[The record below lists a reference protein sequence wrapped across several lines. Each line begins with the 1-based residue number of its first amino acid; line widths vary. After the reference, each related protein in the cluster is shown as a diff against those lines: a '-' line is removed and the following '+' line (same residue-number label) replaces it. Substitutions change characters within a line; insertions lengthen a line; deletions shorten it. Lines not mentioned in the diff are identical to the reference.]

1 MLKDRSNDMRKGDT
15 NQLKLPGGRVLGYDQ
30 YGNQDGQPVLFF
42 HGTPGS
48 RLDWGL
54 FGNDGIIDRLGI
66 RLIAVDRP
74 GMGHSTFQPGRRFLD
89 WPQDVIILIDELHLE
104 YFSVLGYSSG
114 GAYALACALKIPERL
129 RQVAVVSG
137 DGPYYLPGLTKGI
150 DPLALWYLY
159 LSRRFPRLYRQ
170 TQRVVKWAA
179 QRAPGLFL
187 AGFRSQLP
195 EVDRTIFS
203 QTQIQQTLLA
213 TFMESMRHG
222 SCGEQWDT
230 ALMLGQWEFDP
241 QAIPIPVHLWY
252 GQADQS
258 TSPVMG
264 HYLAEQIP
272 QSIAH
277 FYPDE
282 GHLSLLAN
290 HTEEILSS
298 LTV

>member
-1 MLKDRSNDMRKGDT
+1 MLKDRSTGMLRGDT

-54 FGNDGIIDRLGI
+54 FEIDSLIARLGLRI
-66 RLIAVDRP
+66 IAVDRP
-74 GMGHSTFQPGRRFLD
+74 GMGRSTFQSGRRFLD
-89 WPQDVIILIDELHLE
+89 WPQDVIYLADALHLE

-114 GAYALACALKIPERL
+114 GAYALACALKIHQRV
-129 RQVAVVSG
+129 RQVGVVSG
-137 DGPYYLPGLTKGI
+137 DGPYYMPGLTQDI
-150 DPLALWYLY
+150 DPVALWYLY
-159 LSRRFPRLYRQ
+159 LSRRLPRVYRQ
-170 TQRVVKWAA
+170 TQRLIKWTA
-179 QRAPGLFL
+179 QHTPGLFL

-203 QTQIQQTLLA
+203 QPNVQQTLIA
-213 TFMESMRHG
+213 TFKESMRHG
-222 SCGEQWDT
+222 TRGDQWDT
-230 ALMLGQWEFDP
+230 VLMMGQWDFEP

-252 GQADQS
+252 GQADRS
-258 TSPVMG
+258 TSPAMG
-264 HYLAEQIP
+264 HFLAEQIP

-277 FYPDE
+277 FYPHE

-290 HTEEILSS
+290 HAEEILCS
-298 LTV
+298 LAA